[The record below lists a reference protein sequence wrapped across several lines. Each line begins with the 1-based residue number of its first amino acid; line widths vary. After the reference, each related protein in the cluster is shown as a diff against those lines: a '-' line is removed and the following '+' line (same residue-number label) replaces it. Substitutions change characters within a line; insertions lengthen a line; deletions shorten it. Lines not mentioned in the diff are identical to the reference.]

1 MVKTK
6 DSGKFIKNPCVRC
19 GKERIVIKTYKEFVG
34 NSLVINTLTACP
46 DPDCQSRIDTQLAK
60 EERFRA
66 DMKLASERRLLEQ
79 KERRAEALK
88 KTS

>member
-1 MVKTK
+1 MVKTQ
-6 DSGKFIKNPCVRC
+6 DSGKIIKNPCARC
-19 GKERIVIKTYKEFVG
+19 GKERVVVKTYKEMVG
-34 NSLVINTLTACP
+34 NSVVINTLTACP
-46 DPDCQSRIDTQLAK
+46 DPDCQSKIDTQLAK

-79 KERRAEALK
+79 QQRKLESLK

>member
-19 GKERIVIKTYKEFVG
+19 GKERVVIKTYKEFVG

-66 DMKLASERRLLEQ
+66 EMKLASERRLLEQ
-79 KERRAEALK
+79 KERRSESLK
-88 KTS
+88 KAS

>member
-1 MVKTK
+1 LVKTK
-6 DSGKFIKNPCVRC
+6 DSGKTIKNPCVRC
-19 GKERIVIKTYKEFVG
+19 GKERIVVKTYKEVVG
-34 NSLVINTLTACP
+34 NSVVINTLTACP
-46 DPDCQSRIDTQLAK
+46 DSDCQSRIDTQLAK

-79 KERRAEALK
+79 KERRLEALK

>member
-1 MVKTK
+1 MVKTQGP
-6 DSGKFIKNPCVRC
+6 GKFIKNPCVRC

-66 DMKLASERRLLEQ
+66 EMKLASERRLLEQ
-79 KERRAEALK
+79 KERREESLK
-88 KTS
+88 KAS

>member
-6 DSGKFIKNPCVRC
+6 DSPKLTKNPCSSC
-19 GKERIVIKTYKEFVG
+19 GKERVVIKTYKEYVG

-66 DMKLASERRLLEQ
+66 EMKLASARRLLEQ
-79 KERRAEALK
+79 KERRAESLK
-88 KTS
+88 KAL